1 MSKAAKVFEDRE
13 HAGDWR
19 VEWDDDDGGGEMAI
33 FSGPTARERALL
45 YANRQYAIFE
55 EISLSPHP

>member
-1 MSKAAKVFEDRE
+1 MSEAAKVFEDRE
-13 HAGDWR
+13 YAGDWR
-19 VEWDDDDGGGEMAI
+19 VEWIDNDGGIEVAI

-55 EISLSPHP
+55 EISLSSYP